1 MKFLVVAVLG
11 ILLSSPCVQ
20 AEQPTQVVEG
30 GIEQKLE
37 RARRLVSER
46 EDSKIRDEHSN
57 VSVDSAPQAPS
68 VLRMLE
74 ALGLCV
80 GFFLVGAHFLKRI
93 NGKHGIGSS
102 KRMRILER
110 LPVSPKTTM
119 VLAQVDGKTILL
131 SVGAERVTAVSLET
145 DEHIINLPM
154 ELVCQEDKHA
164 SAA

>member
-1 MKFLVVAVLG
+1 MKFLVVAVIAFLAFAPD
-11 ILLSSPCVQ
+11 LQ
-20 AEQPTQVVEG
+20 AEQSAQVAGSGV
-30 GIEQKLE
+30 EQKLE

-46 EDSKIRDEHSN
+46 EDSKSREEHSN
-57 VSVDSAPQAPS
+57 VSADSGPQTPS

-74 ALGLCV
+74 ALGICV

-93 NGKHGIGSS
+93 NGKHGSGSS
-102 KRMRILER
+102 KRMRVLER

-119 VLAQVDGKTILL
+119 VLAQVDGKTILF

-145 DEHIINLPM
+145 DEAIINLPM